1 MIDNQADTSE
11 NGLIGA
17 SIEDDKLSVAEAENF
32 DVRVNGLDIDVA
44 GLEVMAVTE
53 TEFLAGLKARLMA
66 VHIYLRRRVRRM
78 GLGHLLVR
86 RMIRIMRTRRRSLI
100 SMRNTTMV
108 R

>member
-1 MIDNQADTSE
+1 MPTFIFDLSGDLEAGDFTVSVVAEDLSGNVTQSLMFDGTETGTAFVIDNQADTSE

-53 TEFLAGLKARLMA
+53 TEFLA
-66 VHIYLRRRVRRM
+66 
-78 GLGHLLVR
+78 
-86 RMIRIMRTRRRSLI
+86 TRYA
-100 SMRNTTMV
+100 
-108 R
+108 